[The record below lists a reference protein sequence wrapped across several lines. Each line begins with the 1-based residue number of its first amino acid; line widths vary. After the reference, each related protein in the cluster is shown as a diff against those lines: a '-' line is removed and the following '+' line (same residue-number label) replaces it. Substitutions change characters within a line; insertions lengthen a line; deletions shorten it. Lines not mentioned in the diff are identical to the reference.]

1 MPRFHIMLPDDLM
14 AQIKDVCA
22 RNSMVKSKFVVRAIQ
37 MAVDDARK
45 RFGEVANEA
54 ARPPPTPPTL
64 ARSLAPGEFDIATIR
79 RGEATLFDVKAVCD
93 ALAVPFGDLCRQI
106 DHEDDILT
114 YAGKDWIDIQAINEA
129 AKLCQSSVGP
139 TLITWAEAQ

>member
-22 RNSMVKSKFVVRAIQ
+22 LNSMVKSKFVVRAIQ
-37 MAVDDARK
+37 VAVDDARR
-45 RFGEVANEA
+45 RFGGATNEVST
-54 ARPPPTPPTL
+54 PLPVPPTL
-64 ARSLAPGEFDIATIR
+64 AKSLAPGEFDIATIR
-79 RGEATLFDVKAVCD
+79 RGEAVLFDANAVCD
-93 ALAVPFGDLCRQI
+93 ALAVPFGELCKQI

-129 AKLCQSSVGP
+129 AKLCQSSVG
-139 TLITWAEAQ
+139 THLITWAEAQ